1 MTTLVNGK
9 DGWSFDAFKDALV
22 QNASCEVTYM
32 DNDGNKNTIN
42 CTLDTGAIP
51 ADAGPATTPYTEDN
65 PVRLKVSELS
75 VWNLGTSAWTK
86 VEMNNVITIK
96 YGE

>member
-22 QNASCEVTYM
+22 QNSSCEVVYM

-42 CTLDTGAIP
+42 CTLDPGAIP
-51 ADAGPATTPYTEDN
+51 ADAEPATIPYTEDN

-75 VWNLGTSAWTK
+75 VWNLGISAWTK
-86 VEMNNVITIK
+86 VEMNNVVSIK